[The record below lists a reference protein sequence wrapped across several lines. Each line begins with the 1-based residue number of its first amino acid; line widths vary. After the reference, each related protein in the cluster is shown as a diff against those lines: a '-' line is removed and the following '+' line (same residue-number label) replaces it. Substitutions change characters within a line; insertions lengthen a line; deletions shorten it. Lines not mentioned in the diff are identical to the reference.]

1 MQRRSSRPRP
11 DDRWRS
17 LGSAPSHP
25 ALTSQRARRYRSRPG
40 PAPPPLGGYV
50 TGHGVGLAGRR
61 PETFLLP
68 IASCLQGTI
77 LAPISATLATAGSV
91 AHSHATFWL
100 SAAAAT
106 GSGAKYIR
114 VTKIAS
120 IETNTALPEAR
131 THQTY
136 VPGGTRHGDHSRHG
150 GHGDSMASDVA
161 FQGGGAGPG
170 RDRYRR
176 AR

>member
-1 MQRRSSRPRP
+1 MTAGGPWARPRVIRPSQLSEPAVTDP
-11 DDRWRS
+11 DPGQHLRLWEATS
-17 LGSAPSHP
+17 LAMESV
-25 ALTSQRARRYRSRPG
+25 SR
-40 PAPPPLGGYV
+40 GGDQKR
-50 TGHGVGLAGRR
+50 L
-61 PETFLLP
+61 LLP

-77 LAPISATLATAGSV
+77 LAPTSARLATAGSV

-176 AR
+176 AC